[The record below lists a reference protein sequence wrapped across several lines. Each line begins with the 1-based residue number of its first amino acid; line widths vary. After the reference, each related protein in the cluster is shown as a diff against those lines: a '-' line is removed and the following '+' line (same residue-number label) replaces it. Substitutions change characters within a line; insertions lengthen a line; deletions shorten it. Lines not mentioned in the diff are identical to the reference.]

1 MSILKPRS
9 VTHNSIISLAGILAS
24 RFLAF
29 VRDILVGY
37 LYGASPI
44 TDAFNITMKIVFYL
58 PNLLASAENA
68 AFMGRYIHKR
78 ERAGEDSAHLFASAA
93 LISIALLGTLLSLL
107 IFVSAGAITYLFP
120 GIPDSTRSL
129 TQSFLRIASPAFGFI
144 LIAGLM
150 WSIYQAHHIFTIPY
164 LATLIQNL
172 VLVSVIYAYHSPS
185 ALPLGIVLAT
195 GVMLILSLVPL
206 GKVIRLS
213 VPRVTPELLSELRS
227 FFVAMVPT
235 TISSGIAYFSI
246 LADQIMAGMIAVGAI
261 TRLEYANKLVSLPTS
276 IFGISVAGAF
286 FPRFSEMASRND
298 PKLEETLLKSLKA
311 IWLTTIPSAVG
322 LAILSTAIV
331 KMLFV
336 LPGGKFSATDAVLTG
351 GALMMYSLGIP
362 FQSGSLAISRMHY
375 AFKDTFY
382 PMKCSAISLVTN
394 IALNYILGIKA
405 GMGIM
410 GLALG
415 TSIAAALNFYL
426 LTTGLKTKIGY
437 SPLPKLLK
445 AMLKILW
452 LSTPMGLG
460 VWLYSLI
467 TPESRLNTL
476 MGVLLGILIYA
487 VSAILF
493 AKDEVRS
500 ILLRQTGGKL

>member
-1 MSILKPRS
+1 M
-9 VTHNSIISLAGILAS
+9 
-24 RFLAF
+24 LAF

-78 ERAGEDSAHLFASAA
+78 EREGTQSAHAFATAT
-93 LISIALLGTLLSLL
+93 LISVGLLGTLLSIL
-107 IFVSAGAITYLFP
+107 ILASATTITYLFP
-120 GIPDSTRSL
+120 GIPNSTRLL
-129 TQSFLRIASPAFGFI
+129 TQNFLKIASPAFAFI
-144 LIAGLM
+144 LLAGLM

-164 LATLIQNL
+164 LATLVQNL
-172 VLVSVIYAYHSPS
+172 VLVSIIYAYRTPN

-195 GVMLILSLVPL
+195 GTMLVLTILPL
-206 GKVIRLS
+206 GKVIKLS
-213 VPRVTPELLSELRS
+213 IPQIDSELLTELKS
-227 FFVAMVPT
+227 FFIAMIPT

-286 FPRFSEMASRND
+286 FPKFSEMASRKDRN
-298 PKLEETLLKSLKA
+298 LEDVLLKSLKA

-322 LAILSTAIV
+322 LAILAVPIV
-331 KMLFV
+331 EMLFV
-336 LPGGKFSATDAVLTG
+336 LPGGKFTTEDAILTG

-382 PMKCSAISLVTN
+382 PMKCSAISLITN
-394 IALNYILGIKA
+394 IVLNYLFGIKA
-405 GMGIM
+405 GMGIK

-415 TSIAAALNFYL
+415 TSIAASLNFYL
-426 LTTGLKTKIGY
+426 LTVGLKTKLGY
-437 SPLPKLLK
+437 SPLKKFIK
-445 AMLKILW
+445 AMVRILW

-460 VWLYSLI
+460 VWLYTTLAPD
-467 TPESRLNTL
+467 TRVNTIL
-476 MGVLLGILIYA
+476 SILLGALIYLA
-487 VSAILF
+487 TAILF
-493 AKDEVRS
+493 AREEIKAIFLHQV
-500 ILLRQTGGKL
+500 GGRL